1 MDETPLQF
9 PPSSFA
15 KAHLLGGPLY
25 LEDGVLWEM
34 LLRESERA
42 EIADYFRQIGLELV
56 VDEPE
61 GFAFLRQLEPR
72 AEERVPRLVRRQ
84 KLTYGATL
92 LLVCLRDELNRF
104 DTQTADQTVLRR
116 TRRELQELVG
126 GFLRESNNQVRDLK
140 VVDAAIDQLHT
151 LGFIKPGGASAP
163 DTFEVRRIIKA
174 RFGAGELEAVKE
186 RLKRYGE
193 PGI

>member
-25 LEDGVLWEM
+25 LEDGALWET
-34 LLRESERA
+34 LLREQL
-42 EIADYFRQIGLELV
+42 EIADYFRKVGLELL
-56 VDEPE
+56 VDEAE

-72 AEERVPRLVRRQ
+72 ADERVPRLVRRA
-84 KLTYGATL
+84 KLTYDATL

-116 TRRELQELVG
+116 TRRELHELVG

-140 VVDAAIDQLHT
+140 GVDAAIEQLRG
-151 LGFIKPGGASAP
+151 LGFIKTAGTP

-186 RLKRYGE
+186 RLARYAGE
-193 PGI
+193 